1 MFVYKWMS
9 KKVITVDENDSIS
22 YASNLLKENNIRR
35 LPVLKED
42 KLIGIVSD
50 RDIRSA
56 SPSKVTSL
64 DIWEL
69 HYLMSKVKV
78 KEIMTKK
85 IITISPEST
94 IEKAAIMMHDN
105 KIGGLPVVD
114 SKKKLVGIITE
125 HDVFA
130 ALINITGARIAAYR
144 INLIIPDEPG
154 SIKDVMD
161 IMRKFKFKC
170 VSILTSYVEMNNG
183 FREVMIRFQTEEDE
197 LNKILKAL
205 ENVYSK
211 IELTKD

>member
-9 KKVITVDENDSIS
+9 KKVITVDESDSIS

-144 INLIIPDEPG
+144 INLIISDEPG

>member
-9 KKVITVDENDSIS
+9 KNVITVDENDSIS

-56 SPSKVTSL
+56 SPSKATSL

-94 IEKAAIMMHDN
+94 IEKAAIIMHDN